1 MMTTKT
7 RESTSQRGGTVR
19 IAAVLV
25 VAFAFA
31 ACAVEQEPAPP
42 SSTSA
47 SSTAPATAGVA
58 PTAPTTGLTT
68 TSTTGAPT
76 TTQPPSDGS
85 LLARGEVEE
94 ALFEAII
101 ADLVDRSGAA
111 RSSVAVV
118 RAEEAIW
125 SDGSLGC
132 PQPGEFYTQALVP
145 GYWVVF
151 DVPGGTYDYRATRS
165 GFFKLCPPGADARPP
180 TG

>member
-1 MMTTKT
+1 M
-7 RESTSQRGGTVR
+7 R
-19 IAAVLV
+19 IAVLV
-25 VAFAFA
+25 VAFAVA
-31 ACAVEQEPAPP
+31 ACAAEREPAPP

-47 SSTAPATAGVA
+47 SSTAPTTGGATTETTAVA
-58 PTAPTTGLTT
+58 TTAATDAPTT
-68 TSTTGAPT
+68 S
-76 TTQPPSDGS
+76 QPPPDGS
-85 LLARGEVEE
+85 VLARGEVEE
-94 ALFEAII
+94 ALFEAIV
-101 ADLVDRSGAA
+101 ADLIDRSGAA
-111 RSSVAVV
+111 RSSVGVV

-151 DVPGGTYDYRATRS
+151 DVPGATFDYRATRS